1 MDRPGAVTYYRPA
14 GPRQGVKWTDNL
26 GRSGQVAYL
35 GQFHAQDYYYPLW
48 LEEESHTYYGTGLR
62 QNTTQTPGGDWS
74 NNSFEWGYVDNA
86 GSDNLESSS
95 KTGKTWF
102 KISNAM
108 TPDGQPAGLRYID
121 FIKVQSAING
131 SAGGLGELS
140 TEVAGMAVDEN
151 LDR

>member
-1 MDRPGAVTYYRPA
+1 MDRQS
-14 GPRQGVKWTDNL
+14 GPERA
-26 GRSGQVAYL
+26 VAYL

-131 SAGGLGELS
+131 SAEDWANSRPKSPEWPS
-140 TEVAGMAVDEN
+140 TRTSTDN
-151 LDR
+151 PIPDRNA

>member
-1 MDRPGAVTYYRPA
+1 MRRTTTIPCGS
-14 GPRQGVKWTDNL
+14 K
-26 GRSGQVAYL
+26 RSPIPITA
-35 GQFHAQDYYYPLW
+35 
-48 LEEESHTYYGTGLR
+48 R
-62 QNTTQTPGGDWS
+62 
-74 NNSFEWGYVDNA
+74 GYVDNA

-151 LDR
+151 LNR

>member
-1 MDRPGAVTYYRPA
+1 MARRG
-14 GPRQGVKWTDNL
+14 
-26 GRSGQVAYL
+26 
-35 GQFHAQDYYYPLW
+35 
-48 LEEESHTYYGTGLR
+48 YYGTGLR

-140 TEVAGMAVDEN
+140 TEVAGMAIDEN
-151 LDR
+151 LNR